1 MAALGAHAS
10 KTVAESKEPVTLKGV
25 AVLIV
30 DDETDAR
37 ELLVAMLGDYRAEGG
52 GGASGAA
59 AIAPLSGDAFRP
71 HVLVSAAGTPGP
83 DGFALLRATGGMPAD
98 RLRKLPAIAVT
109 AYANPDDRV
118 RALVAGYQNHIPKP
132 VDANALA
139 AAIAQ
144 LIVRPA
150 TPS

>member
-1 MAALGAHAS
+1 
-10 KTVAESKEPVTLKGV
+10 
-25 AVLIV
+25 
-30 DDETDAR
+30 
-37 ELLVAMLGDYRAEGG
+37 
-52 GGASGAA
+52 
-59 AIAPLSGDAFRP
+59 
-71 HVLVSAAGTPGP
+71 
-83 DGFALLRATGGMPAD
+83 MPAD

-144 LIVRPA
+144 LIARPP